1 MANEISAESKQ
12 LALLIWVG
20 SIIFGF
26 IPSLI
31 LFLVKKDDEFV
42 LDQSKEALNWTIVVA
57 IAFVVLSVVSVFIP
71 FLGILS
77 LLLWAASV
85 VFCIMGAVAVN
96 KGEKYRLPFSIAII
110 K

>member
-31 LFLVKKDDEFV
+31 LFLTKKDDEFV

-57 IAFVVLSVVSVFIP
+57 IALVVLSVVARIIP
-71 FLGILS
+71 FVGLLS
-77 LLLWAASV
+77 LLVWGASV

-96 KGEKYRLPFSIAII
+96 KGEKYRLPFSITII

>member
-20 SIIFGF
+20 SIIFFF

-31 LFLVKKDDEFV
+31 FFLTKKDDEFV
-42 LDQSKEALNWTIVVA
+42 LDQSKEALNWTILATIAYFAVVILTA
-57 IAFVVLSVVSVFIP
+57 IIH
-71 FLGILS
+71 FLWILY
-77 LLLWAASV
+77 LLVWGAHL
-85 VFCIMGAVAVN
+85 VFCIQGAIAVN